1 MAKIIYLDNAATVYP
16 KPKEVIDFMCQFYS
30 EKGVN
35 PGRSGYDLCIEAE
48 SLVFE
53 TRKLLTSLF
62 NGTDPNRLVFTY
74 NASDSL
80 NIIINGILKPGDH
93 VITSNLDHNSILR
106 PIHHLHAKG
115 IVEVDYI
122 PFDNEG
128 YVDPD
133 DVKRKIKKNTRL
145 VIINHSSNVLGT
157 VQPVAEIGKICRER
171 GVIFAIDAAQS
182 AGVIPID
189 IKSMNID
196 VVAFTGHK
204 SLLGPTGIGGIY
216 VRDKIK
222 IAQTR
227 AGGTGVR
234 SAYPFHLPEYP
245 FRLEVGTINVM
256 GITGLNAGQ
265 KYIAR
270 RGLNNMHEKEME
282 LLDLFQ
288 RGLSDIEN
296 VTTYGTKSLKN
307 RMAVLSLNIK
317 GYSATD
323 AGIMLDVDHNIAV
336 RTGLH
341 CAPKAHEQLG
351 TIQTGAVRFS
361 IGPMNIEEDILH
373 AIAAVKELASIKM
386 STAPRG
392 QSQRERLRT
401 ETGE

>member
-1 MAKIIYLDNAATVYP
+1 MQKLVYLDNAATVYP
-16 KPKEVIDFMCQFYS
+16 KPKEVIDFMGQFYS

-48 SLVFE
+48 GLVFE

-62 NGTDPNRLVFTY
+62 NGADPNRLVFTY

-80 NIIINGILKPGDH
+80 NIIISGILKPGDH
-93 VITSNLDHNSILR
+93 VITSNLDHNSVLR

-128 YVDPD
+128 YIDPD
-133 DVKRKIKKNTRL
+133 DIKRKIKKNTSL
-145 VIINHSSNVLGT
+145 VIINHSSNVIGT
-157 VQPVAEIGKICRER
+157 VQPVGEIGKICREWD
-171 GVIFAIDAAQS
+171 VIFAIDAAQS

-204 SLLGPTGIGGIY
+204 SMLGPTGIGGIY
-216 VRDKIK
+216 VRDGVE

-245 FRLEVGTINVM
+245 FRLEVGTINLM
-256 GITGLNAGQ
+256 GIAGLNAGQ
-265 KYIAR
+265 KYLAK
-270 RGLNNMHEKEME
+270 RGLNNIHDKEIE

-288 RGLSDIEN
+288 RGLSEVEHIII
-296 VTTYGTKSLKN
+296 YGTKSLRN
-307 RMAVLSLNIK
+307 RMAVLSLNIS
-317 GYSATD
+317 GYNATD
-323 AGIMLDVDHNIAV
+323 AGMMLDVDHNIAI

-341 CAPKAHEQLG
+341 CAPKLHEQLG
-351 TIQTGAVRFS
+351 TIRTGAVRFS
-361 IGPMNIEEDILH
+361 IGPMNTEDDIFH
-373 AIAAVKELASIKM
+373 AIEAVKELALTRAVIKP
-386 STAPRG
+386 SPKGR
-392 QSQRERLRT
+392 SHE
-401 ETGE
+401 ED